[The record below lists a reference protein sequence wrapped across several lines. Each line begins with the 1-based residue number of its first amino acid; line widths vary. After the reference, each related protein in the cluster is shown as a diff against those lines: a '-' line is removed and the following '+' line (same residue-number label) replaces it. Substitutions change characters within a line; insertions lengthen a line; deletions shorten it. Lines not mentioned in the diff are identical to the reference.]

1 MTSLAIFATE
11 TDETAFTL
19 LRVLAHPETEGRRRR
34 NGNIQ
39 RHGDCRHR
47 RSDCRI
53 ALAPVADALD
63 ASGTTTTTTAIAR
76 HKFCH
81 VIVVNGIKTG
91 RPHATL
97 HPASVA
103 HTTAAAGSAHA
114 SSSTSSATTVHQD
127 RIFKCLILTD

>member
-63 ASGTTTTTTAIAR
+63 ASGATAATTAIAS
-76 HKFCH
+76 HKFRH
-81 VIVVNGIKTG
+81 VVAVDGTKTG

-97 HPASVA
+97 HSASVVGHA
-103 HTTAAAGSAHA
+103 TAAAGTAYASA
-114 SSSTSSATTVHQD
+114 TCATTVHSN
-127 RIFKCLILTD
+127 RLFKCLILTD